1 MWASPGQGPADNFG
15 STVAPETA
23 GLSLLICKM
32 ETSKFPLLPSLGL
45 FILQTT
51 TTTGQ
56 TPVASAVPAA
66 PALGLCSSA
75 RESNTCRELQLDR
88 EDASMFWGTGL
99 GSWYVKAL

>member
-1 MWASPGQGPADNFG
+1 MRASPGKGPVDNFG
-15 STVAPETA
+15 STAAPETA
-23 GLSLLICKM
+23 GLRLLICKM
-32 ETSKFPLLPSLGL
+32 EISKFALLPSSGL

-66 PALGLCSSA
+66 PAPGVCSSA
-75 RESNTCRELQLDR
+75 REASTCRELQLDR
-88 EDASMFWGTGL
+88 GDGSMFWGVGL